1 MNDQLESN
9 SITYFGIQTQF
20 PSGKSRA
27 SQQIIIYNILKSIL
41 KQENAIIESTSENLP
56 SLSALCAVLSYK
68 NYVLKNN
75 DKEFNKKLIFGNSY
89 ECTSSKKQFLIYYIS
104 TSRFILEKNC
114 KDLNCLQYNQK
125 ATMLCSENDLNEFKT
140 NITGKDSMLFFC
152 TYDFIFNQ
160 LFALKKDLLFCN
172 SVIIFDEIQNINDI
186 CQKIPIFNITF
197 TEIEFIKKAI
207 EENID
212 TNLIRFRKILDKI
225 ILFIKEKCSPQQHN
239 GNEVNIDLRA
249 MFESCEINSET
260 WPIISNA
267 LHITIYLIESK
278 TLQSSESIASCLN
291 KFYLLLYLIFSEQCI
306 CFDSKYDIDK
316 GQLFIFSNKPSA
328 IFSFIKNACHCTIL
342 LGDQIQSFD
351 SFENDFNMKFEIKIS
366 TNTLAK
372 SNEKKNT
379 SIDIKSSINKV
390 ISKNPI
396 YMSLLDNKRLISI
409 KNNTNIKYQQATVN
423 SNLQLKS
430 TNLNPRLA
438 FINST
443 NQQALSDHHQDSI
456 NLNNQQALSDHH
468 QDSINSNNQ
477 QAFSDH
483 HQESINLNNQQALSD
498 HHQDSINS
506 NNQNAKSDSNSV
518 NSFFFS
524 KENLSSLECSTGKEI
539 VGMIKRKAFAEGFS
553 LYSTQSRSASFMSLK
568 CSNKNCNF
576 FINIQAHNYTQ
587 ADQYYCITDSMNLI
601 HNHKLSPISFVHKTV
616 DKTTKN
622 LINGMSKVHIDN
634 TKIAEYLNRE
644 KNIQITTQQVSYLV
658 DKNKD
663 KKVPETD
670 ELIQKMI
677 NEKGMY
683 KLYPPDEDNKINYR
697 KAIATFT
704 VNELN
709 NLKNYGDMICLDPTY
724 PSLTSNWTTIPISLV
739 GSSRELLSGGV
750 VFCSNVTADL
760 YEWIIKTLIYDLP
773 CASILKTICS
783 DDDLILDSAWNQI
796 IRDPKCCHIQR
807 IICIWHKYNQFKDLV
822 KKSGLSAKDQCEI
835 LEKFIE
841 LFSTRNCTKCEDLV
855 KEIKS
860 KHPSFCN
867 FIVTS
872 IENRLNT
879 STKAFTK
886 NVLSLGYLANVFS
899 ECNNSNIKKLL
910 GSNAS
915 SLSEMREVIT
925 RSEERRK
932 LNREFIKSRKSY
944 KAIDVQ
950 LTSIMSMFHVQKVIA
965 ESIVGS
971 KNKADKLSFEKNG
984 NIWKV
989 TENQTNDIYLVKN
1002 EGVWQCS
1009 CGKVTSV
1016 GLPCSHIIKILKE
1029 LNEFEKIKELIHKR
1043 WIQSE
1048 QSTNIEIIKHSDEQ
1062 FQIFSKVTNVNIPC
1076 KKRYLNMMAK
1086 SQSVASIACKN
1097 KKAYNEYMKM
1107 LEDAQNKFLGIY
1119 NHRDAKAVKCGR
1131 PRKSRIKPKEIKKR
1145 KKCQI
1150 CGENHDTK
1158 KCKDLVSVR
1167 KLIDFEPNKKKSKMH
1182 CVICS
1187 GAGHFAKTCPALQK
1201 WKKIK
1206 RNEEEEEEE
1215 EYN

>member
-197 TEIEFIKKAI
+197 TEIKFIKKAI

-225 ILFIKEKCSPQQHN
+225 ILFMKEKCSPQQHN

-443 NQQALSDHHQDSI
+443 
-456 NLNNQQALSDHH
+456 
-468 QDSINSNNQ
+468 
-477 QAFSDH
+477 
-483 HQESINLNNQQALSD
+483 NQQALSD

>member
-41 KQENAIIESTSENLP
+41 RQENAIIESTSENLP

-140 NITGKDSMLFFC
+140 IITGKDSMLFFC

-443 NQQALSDHHQDSI
+443 
-456 NLNNQQALSDHH
+456 
-468 QDSINSNNQ
+468 
-477 QAFSDH
+477 
-483 HQESINLNNQQALSD
+483 NQQALSD

-835 LEKFIE
+835 LERFIE

-1182 CVICS
+1182 CQNIAS
-1187 GAGHFAKTCPALQK
+1187 IAKMEK
-1201 WKKIK
+1201 NKKK
-1206 RNEEEEEEE
+1206 RRRRGRGRI
-1215 EYN
+1215 

>member
-1 MNDQLESN
+1 
-9 SITYFGIQTQF
+9 
-20 PSGKSRA
+20 
-27 SQQIIIYNILKSIL
+27 
-41 KQENAIIESTSENLP
+41 
-56 SLSALCAVLSYK
+56 
-68 NYVLKNN
+68 
-75 DKEFNKKLIFGNSY
+75 
-89 ECTSSKKQFLIYYIS
+89 
-104 TSRFILEKNC
+104 
-114 KDLNCLQYNQK
+114 
-125 ATMLCSENDLNEFKT
+125 
-140 NITGKDSMLFFC
+140 
-152 TYDFIFNQ
+152 
-160 LFALKKDLLFCN
+160 
-172 SVIIFDEIQNINDI
+172 
-186 CQKIPIFNITF
+186 
-197 TEIEFIKKAI
+197 
-207 EENID
+207 
-212 TNLIRFRKILDKI
+212 
-225 ILFIKEKCSPQQHN
+225 
-239 GNEVNIDLRA
+239 
-249 MFESCEINSET
+249 
-260 WPIISNA
+260 
-267 LHITIYLIESK
+267 
-278 TLQSSESIASCLN
+278 
-291 KFYLLLYLIFSEQCI
+291 
-306 CFDSKYDIDK
+306 
-316 GQLFIFSNKPSA
+316 
-328 IFSFIKNACHCTIL
+328 
-342 LGDQIQSFD
+342 
-351 SFENDFNMKFEIKIS
+351 
-366 TNTLAK
+366 
-372 SNEKKNT
+372 
-379 SIDIKSSINKV
+379 
-390 ISKNPI
+390 
-396 YMSLLDNKRLISI
+396 
-409 KNNTNIKYQQATVN
+409 
-423 SNLQLKS
+423 
-430 TNLNPRLA
+430 
-438 FINST
+438 
-443 NQQALSDHHQDSI
+443 
-456 NLNNQQALSDHH
+456 
-468 QDSINSNNQ
+468 
-477 QAFSDH
+477 
-483 HQESINLNNQQALSD
+483 
-498 HHQDSINS
+498 
-506 NNQNAKSDSNSV
+506 
-518 NSFFFS
+518 
-524 KENLSSLECSTGKEI
+524 
-539 VGMIKRKAFAEGFS
+539 
-553 LYSTQSRSASFMSLK
+553 
-568 CSNKNCNF
+568 
-576 FINIQAHNYTQ
+576 
-587 ADQYYCITDSMNLI
+587 
-601 HNHKLSPISFVHKTV
+601 
-616 DKTTKN
+616 
-622 LINGMSKVHIDN
+622 MSKVHIDN

>member
-1 MNDQLESN
+1 
-9 SITYFGIQTQF
+9 
-20 PSGKSRA
+20 
-27 SQQIIIYNILKSIL
+27 
-41 KQENAIIESTSENLP
+41 
-56 SLSALCAVLSYK
+56 
-68 NYVLKNN
+68 
-75 DKEFNKKLIFGNSY
+75 
-89 ECTSSKKQFLIYYIS
+89 
-104 TSRFILEKNC
+104 
-114 KDLNCLQYNQK
+114 
-125 ATMLCSENDLNEFKT
+125 
-140 NITGKDSMLFFC
+140 
-152 TYDFIFNQ
+152 
-160 LFALKKDLLFCN
+160 
-172 SVIIFDEIQNINDI
+172 
-186 CQKIPIFNITF
+186 
-197 TEIEFIKKAI
+197 
-207 EENID
+207 
-212 TNLIRFRKILDKI
+212 
-225 ILFIKEKCSPQQHN
+225 
-239 GNEVNIDLRA
+239 
-249 MFESCEINSET
+249 
-260 WPIISNA
+260 
-267 LHITIYLIESK
+267 
-278 TLQSSESIASCLN
+278 
-291 KFYLLLYLIFSEQCI
+291 
-306 CFDSKYDIDK
+306 
-316 GQLFIFSNKPSA
+316 
-328 IFSFIKNACHCTIL
+328 
-342 LGDQIQSFD
+342 
-351 SFENDFNMKFEIKIS
+351 
-366 TNTLAK
+366 
-372 SNEKKNT
+372 
-379 SIDIKSSINKV
+379 
-390 ISKNPI
+390 
-396 YMSLLDNKRLISI
+396 
-409 KNNTNIKYQQATVN
+409 
-423 SNLQLKS
+423 
-430 TNLNPRLA
+430 
-438 FINST
+438 
-443 NQQALSDHHQDSI
+443 
-456 NLNNQQALSDHH
+456 
-468 QDSINSNNQ
+468 
-477 QAFSDH
+477 
-483 HQESINLNNQQALSD
+483 
-498 HHQDSINS
+498 
-506 NNQNAKSDSNSV
+506 
-518 NSFFFS
+518 
-524 KENLSSLECSTGKEI
+524 
-539 VGMIKRKAFAEGFS
+539 
-553 LYSTQSRSASFMSLK
+553 
-568 CSNKNCNF
+568 
-576 FINIQAHNYTQ
+576 
-587 ADQYYCITDSMNLI
+587 
-601 HNHKLSPISFVHKTV
+601 
-616 DKTTKN
+616 
-622 LINGMSKVHIDN
+622 
-634 TKIAEYLNRE
+634 
-644 KNIQITTQQVSYLV
+644 
-658 DKNKD
+658 
-663 KKVPETD
+663 
-670 ELIQKMI
+670 MI
-677 NEKGMY
+677 NEKGEY
-683 KLYPPDEDNKINYR
+683 KLYPPDEENKINYR

-1107 LEDAQNKFLGIY
+1107 LEDTQKKFLGIY

-1131 PRKSRIKPKEIKKR
+1131 PRKSRIKPNEIKKR

-1158 KCKDLVSVR
+1158 KCKNLVSVR

>member
-41 KQENAIIESTSENLP
+41 RQENAIIESTSENLP

-197 TEIEFIKKAI
+197 TEIKFIKKAI

-456 NLNNQQALSDHH
+456 NL
-468 QDSINSNNQ
+468 NNQ